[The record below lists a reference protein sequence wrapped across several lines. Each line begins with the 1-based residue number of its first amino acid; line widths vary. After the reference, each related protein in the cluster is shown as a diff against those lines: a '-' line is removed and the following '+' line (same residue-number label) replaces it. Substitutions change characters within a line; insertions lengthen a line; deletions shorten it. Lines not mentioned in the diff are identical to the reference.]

1 MKKPISL
8 LAVVLQVIASVGI
21 QQNKALATDGQGEGI
36 SKTIPDR
43 VAKVRQFLAENRA
56 AAPIGDDGVKLAQ
69 WVNWNNW
76 GNWPNWGNW
85 NNWTNWLNWV
95 KW

>member
-8 LAVVLQVIASVGI
+8 LAVVLQVVASVGI
-21 QQNKALATDGQGEGI
+21 QQSKASTTDGRGDGI
-36 SKTIPDR
+36 SRTIPDR
-43 VAKVRQFLAENRA
+43 VARVRQCLAENRA
-56 AAPIGDDGVKLAQ
+56 AATIGDDRIKPFQ

-85 NNWTNWLNWV
+85 NNWNNWLNWV